1 MKKLFLAFL
10 LGLPMVAQADT
21 IRVDRAWMT
30 EPVKIFSPYQVDSLS
45 AKRAK
50 FDLKEVF
57 SNNASAAFLTR
68 QASTEVLNG
77 TALSALDSTATLRLV
92 RFPLSASRFVK
103 AKISVKNLASYKLY
117 VDEKEVSG
125 GEVKLLPGT
134 SEVALLCLTQPTAKD
149 TFSVSI
155 EGKNLAGLTL
165 PTYGDKRAYTMA
177 EMLEG
182 DRPYSVSVSPDGK
195 YLVASYYN
203 KKSDGSNQF
212 RTVLSELS
220 TGRELM
226 RFGEY
231 KNLQWLPTRSVL
243 YFTRTGAQGTELVY
257 LDPQTMNETVVAQG
271 LPTTSF
277 TLSPTE
283 DYFIYSKT
291 TEGEKENGSLRRI
304 QEPDDRMP
312 GWRNCSELY
321 RYDLKTGLAQRLT
334 FGETG
339 VGLNDISADGKW
351 LLLSFS
357 RMDTRRAPFRRAT
370 FVRMDAYTG
379 RVDTLLADTAFVS
392 QAKFSPDAK
401 QLLIKATP
409 AAFEG
414 IGSEVAEGQTPQ
426 GFDYRLYIYD
436 IDTKRVRPVLR
447 GFAPSV
453 ESFHWHAVD
462 NTVYFSATDGADI
475 SIFSLSPTTEKV
487 QRYQLPITYVQGYS
501 IARGMKKPRMV
512 FHGQTGER
520 AREMYLCT
528 LSAAQPKS
536 QRIGETNF
544 DEQFANVAIGTCHDW
559 SFLSSR
565 GDSIRGFYFLPPDFD
580 KSKKYPLIVYY
591 YGGCT
596 PTPKMLEFQFPLQVL
611 AAQGYVVYACQP
623 SGAIGFGQE
632 FAARHVGTWGQGSA
646 DDIIEGTK
654 AFCAEHPYVNAEKIG
669 CMGASYGGFMTQYL
683 QTRTDIFAAAISHAG
698 ISNIASYWG
707 GGYWGYTYG
716 EVAQYGS
723 YPWNNP
729 ELYVKQSPLFNADKI
744 NTPLLLLHG
753 TVDTNVPTDES
764 QQLFTA
770 LRILGKRVSYIH
782 VNGENHVITNHTKR
796 LAWQNAIFAWMA
808 YWLKDEPEWWED
820 LYPTDKFGQ
829 DK

>member
-1 MKKLFLAFL
+1 MKKLVLALL
-10 LGLPMVAQADT
+10 LGLPVAAQADT
-21 IRVDRAWMT
+21 IRVERAWT
-30 EPVKIFSPYQVDSLS
+30 GEPVKIFSPYLVDSLS
-45 AKRAK
+45 GKRAK
-50 FDLKEVF
+50 FDLKEVLA
-57 SNNASAAFLTR
+57 NNASAAFLTR
-68 QASTEVLNG
+68 RTTTEVLHG
-77 TALSALDSTATLRLV
+77 TALPALDSTATLRLV

-103 AKISVKNLASYKLY
+103 AKISVKHLASYKLY
-117 VDEKEVSG
+117 VDEKEVNG

-134 SEVALLCLTQPTAKD
+134 SEVALLCLTQPTDKD
-149 TFSVSI
+149 TFSISI
-155 EGKNLAGLTL
+155 EGKSLAGVAL
-165 PTYGDKRAYTMA
+165 PTYEDKRAYTMA

-182 DRPYSVSVSPDGK
+182 DRPYNVSVSPDGK

-212 RTVLSELS
+212 RTVLTELS
-220 TGRELM
+220 SGRELM

-231 KNLQWLPTRSVL
+231 KNLQWMPTRSVL
-243 YFTRTGAQGTELVY
+243 HYTRSGAKGTEFVV
-257 LDPQTMNETVVAQG
+257 LDPQTLKETVLAQG
-271 LPTTSF
+271 LPSGSF

-291 TEGEKENGSLRRI
+291 AEGEKENGSLRRLR
-304 QEPDDRMP
+304 EPDDRMP
-312 GWRNCSELY
+312 GWRNSSELY
-321 RYDLKTGLAQRLT
+321 RYDFKTGLSQRLT
-334 FGETG
+334 FGATG
-339 VGLNDISADGKW
+339 AHLNDISADGKH
-351 LLLSFS
+351 LLLSIT
-357 RMDTRRAPFRRAT
+357 RMDTRRLPFRRT
-370 FVRMDAYTG
+370 MLVRMDAHTG
-379 RVDTLLADTAFVS
+379 RVDTLLSDTAFIS
-392 QAKFSPDAK
+392 QAKFSPDGK

-436 IDTKRVRPVLR
+436 IAAKSVRPMLR
-447 GFAPSV
+447 RFAPSV
-453 ESFHWHAVD
+453 ESFRWHAAD
-462 NTVYFSATDGADI
+462 NLIYFSATDGCDV
-475 SIFSLSPTTEKV
+475 SIFSVSPTTEKV
-487 QRYQLPITYVQGYS
+487 VKYQLPITYVQGFS
-501 IARGMKKPRMV
+501 IARGMKKPLMV

-520 AREMYLCT
+520 AREMFACT
-528 LSAAQPKS
+528 LSAEQPKS
-536 QRIGETNF
+536 RRIGETSF

-565 GDSIRGFYFLPPDFD
+565 GDSIRGFYFLPPDFNA
-580 KSKKYPLIVYY
+580 SQKYPLIVYY

-611 AAQGYVVYACQP
+611 AAQGYVVYVCQP

-632 FAARHVGTWGQGSA
+632 FAARHVNTWGQGSA

-654 AFCAEHPYVNAEKIG
+654 AFCAEHPYVNAQKIG

-683 QTRTDIFAAAISHAG
+683 QTRTDLFAAAISHAG

-723 YPWNNP
+723 FPWNNP

-770 LRILGKRVSYIH
+770 LRILGKRVSYVH
-782 VNGENHVITNHTKR
+782 VNGENHVVSNHNKR

-808 YWLKDEPEWWED
+808 YWLKDQPEWWED

>member
-1 MKKLFLAFL
+1 MKNLFIALLLCLPLA
-10 LGLPMVAQADT
+10 VQADT
-21 IRVDRAWMT
+21 IRVERAWMA
-30 EPVKIFSPYQVDSLS
+30 EPIKIFSPYQVDSLS
-45 AKRAK
+45 GKRAK
-50 FDLKEVF
+50 FDLKEVLA
-57 SNNASAAFLTR
+57 NNASAAFLTR
-68 QASTEVLNG
+68 QATAEVLRG
-77 TALSALDSTATLRLV
+77 AALSALDSTATLRLV
-92 RFPLSASRFVK
+92 RFPLSASRYVK

-117 VDEKEVSG
+117 VNEKEVSG

-134 SEVALLCLTQPTAKD
+134 SDVAILCLTQPTAKD
-149 TFSVSI
+149 TFSVCV
-155 EGKNLAGLTL
+155 EGKSLKGLSL
-165 PTYGDKRAYTMA
+165 PSYDEKRAYTMTD
-177 EMLEG
+177 MLEG
-182 DRPYSVSVSPDGK
+182 DRPYNVSVSPDGK
-195 YLVASYYN
+195 YLVASYYT

-212 RTVLSELS
+212 RTVLSEVS
-220 TGRELM
+220 TGRELL
-226 RFGEY
+226 RRSEY
-231 KNLQWLPTRSVL
+231 ANWQWLPTLSVL
-243 YFTRTGAQGTELVY
+243 YYTRNGAKGTQLVL
-257 LDPQTMNETVVAQG
+257 LDPQMQKETVLAEG
-271 LPTTSF
+271 LPTSSF

-283 DYFIYSKT
+283 DYLIYSKT
-291 TEGEKENGSLRRI
+291 AEGEKDKGGLRRLR
-304 QEPDDRMP
+304 EPDDRMP
-312 GWRNCSELY
+312 GWRNNSELY
-321 RYDLKTGLAQRLT
+321 RYDLKTGLTQRLT
-334 FGETG
+334 FGATG
-339 VGLNDISADGKW
+339 VSLNDISADGKQ

-357 RMDTRRAPFRRAT
+357 RMDTRRAPFRRT
-370 FVRMDAYTG
+370 TIVCMDAYTG
-379 RVDTLLADTAFVS
+379 HVDTLLADTAFVS
-392 QAKFSPDAK
+392 QAKFSPDGK

-409 AAFEG
+409 AAFDG
-414 IGSEVAEGQTPQ
+414 IGSEVAAGQTPQ
-426 GFDYRLYIYD
+426 GFDYRLFLYD
-436 IDTKRVRPVLR
+436 IATKQVSPLLR
-447 GFAPSV
+447 KFAPSV
-453 ESFHWHAVD
+453 ESFRWHAVD
-462 NTVYFSATDGADI
+462 NTIYFSATDGCNV
-475 SIFSLSPTTEKV
+475 SIFSLSPVTQKV
-487 QRYQLPITYVQGYS
+487 VRYRLPVSYVQGYS
-501 IARGMKKPRMV
+501 IARGMKKPLMV

-520 AREMYLCT
+520 AREMYVCT
-528 LSAAQPKS
+528 LSTEQPKS
-536 QRIGETNF
+536 RRIGETNF

-580 KSKKYPLIVYY
+580 ASQKYPLIVYY

-596 PTPKMLEFQFPLQVL
+596 PTPKMLESQYPLQVL
-611 AAQGYVVYACQP
+611 ASQGYVVYVCQP

-632 FAARHVGTWGQGSA
+632 FAARHVNTWGQGSA

-654 AFCAEHPYVNAEKIG
+654 AFCAEHPYVNAQKIG

-782 VNGENHVITNHTKR
+782 INGENHVVTNHNKR
-796 LAWQNAIFAWMA
+796 LEWQNAIFAWMA
-808 YWLKDEPEWWED
+808 YWLKDEPEWWEE

-829 DK
+829 DE